1 MENWFPNPEISRNF
15 VDYIQY
21 MGGKKKKCPSEK
33 NGRRIEK
40 KKAENEKK
48 KNAHFF

>member
-1 MENWFPNPEISRNF
+1 
-15 VDYIQY
+15 